1 MDNKKIDISGA
12 KCAGI
17 SMENIKHQER
27 EENLKVYKNI
37 RNNGIL
43 DIIQRQTDYD
53 RETAEK
59 KLEIWDGNY
68 LNVIKEWMN
77 PDFQKVTKKEKKQ
90 TKNQMIYGEIRN
102 FMDKANTDY
111 LQRKRITDDVKNQK
125 IAYLMRQ
132 QAAQQAQ
139 AALKKDSDNI
149 KL

>member
-1 MDNKKIDISGA
+1 
-12 KCAGI
+12 
-17 SMENIKHQER
+17 
-27 EENLKVYKNI
+27 
-37 RNNGIL
+37 
-43 DIIQRQTDYD
+43 
-53 RETAEK
+53 
-59 KLEIWDGNY
+59 
-68 LNVIKEWMN
+68 
-77 PDFQKVTKKEKKQ
+77 
-90 TKNQMIYGEIRN
+90 MIYGEIRN